1 MKLLYVLIILL
12 ASVAPALSECDSMT
26 DATSKHQLI
35 IKGMMKMNSEGKLN
49 SENADAIG
57 KRVKLGEQSQ
67 NEGYYVEA
75 CSIYESIIEDYS
87 FDESHAPSQEPDGKG
102 EAADADGG
110 NQAESQTEAEAGAS
124 AEDQ

>member
-12 ASVAPALSECDSMT
+12 ASVAPAMSECDSMT
-26 DATSKHQLI
+26 DAMGKHQLI

-57 KRVKLGEQSQ
+57 KRVKLGEQAQ

-75 CSIYESIIEDYS
+75 CSIYESIIEDYG
-87 FDESHAPSQEPDGKG
+87 FDESLTSPQEPNDKS
-102 EAADADGG
+102 EATDEGG
-110 NQAESQTEAEAGAS
+110 DNRAESKTEAEAPAT
-124 AEDQ
+124 DQ

>member
-1 MKLLYVLIILL
+1 MKLLYALIILF
-12 ASVAPALSECDSMT
+12 ASVAPAMSECDSMT

-35 IKGMMKMNSEGKLN
+35 IKGMMKMNAEGKLN

-75 CSIYESIIEDYS
+75 CSIYESIIEDYG
-87 FDESHAPSQEPDGKG
+87 FDESLTTPQEPDGKS
-102 EAADADGG
+102 EAGDVSGDK
-110 NQAESQTEAEAGAS
+110 QAESQSQAETGAS
-124 AEDQ
+124 ATDQ